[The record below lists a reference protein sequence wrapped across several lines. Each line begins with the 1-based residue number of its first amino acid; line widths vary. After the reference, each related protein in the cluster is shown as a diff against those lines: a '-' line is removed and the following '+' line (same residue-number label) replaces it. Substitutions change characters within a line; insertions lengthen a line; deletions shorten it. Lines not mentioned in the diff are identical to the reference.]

1 MPDPKTICTVRANGM
16 VFRSWKS
23 ISIAHPYGDLV
34 PTFQLTCSEGGPL
47 GGANDSRRLLPQ
59 TPVTIE
65 LGGNLVLT
73 GAIEQ
78 RLASYDANSHDVIIG
93 GRSQSS
99 VASLSSM
106 PFTGGNLNGFTAEQA
121 ARAALAPHGT
131 GLVVKNP
138 PASWSKAF
146 PFLAVNPGEYVH
158 EFLER
163 IFKMRGAYAWGDEQ
177 GRICVGQGD
186 PSAPAVAEL
195 QEGRNILR
203 ATVKLDDQ
211 GIFNAMHF
219 YGQQPGQ
226 GDDMAI
232 RTAEAAATDPSAK
245 TTRMFHQHAEMNGDG
260 QDMTAR
266 ANLEAARSSWDR
278 VEVTATVAGWFRPD
292 GLLWG
297 LTDNISFYSPM
308 GLPNGTGRMPSD
320 NPLGVQNIV
329 YAQEP
334 ENGTTT
340 TLTLVRAALLTSTPL
355 ANVAS
360 DGKGGFVGDGPSAT
374 TPVAPDYQA
383 APTTAPA
390 ATNPMG

>member
-23 ISIAHPYGDLV
+23 ITISHPYGDLI
-34 PTFQLTCSEGGPL
+34 PTFQLVCSEGGPL
-47 GGANDSRRLLPQ
+47 GGANDSRRLVPQ

-65 LGGNLVLT
+65 LGGQLALT

-99 VASLSSM
+99 VATLSSM
-106 PFTGGNLNGFTAEQA
+106 PFTGGNLNGFSAEQA

-131 GLVVKNP
+131 NLVVKNP
-138 PASWSKAF
+138 PANWSKPF

-163 IFKMRGAYAWGDEQ
+163 IFKMRGAFAWGDEK
-177 GRICVGQGD
+177 GNICVGQGD
-186 PSAPAVAEL
+186 PKAAVVAEL

-211 GIFNAMHF
+211 GIFSAMHI

-226 GDDMAI
+226 GDDMSV
-232 RTAEAAATDPSAK
+232 RTAEGVATDPSAK
-245 TTRMFHQHAEMNGDG
+245 TTRVFHQHAEMNCDS
-260 QDMTAR
+260 QDATAR

-278 VEVTATVAGWFRPD
+278 VEATVTVAGWFRPD
-292 GLLWG
+292 GSLWG

-308 GLPNGTGRMPSD
+308 GLPNGTGKMPSD

-329 YAQEP
+329 YSQDS

-340 TLTLVRAALLTSTPL
+340 TLTLVRAALLTSTPP
-355 ANVAS
+355 ANVQS
-360 DGKGGFVGDGPSAT
+360 DGKGGYVGDGPSAA
-374 TPVAPDYQA
+374 TPVAPDYQSGISIGPGGQLGHA
-383 APTTAPA
+383 
-390 ATNPMG
+390 